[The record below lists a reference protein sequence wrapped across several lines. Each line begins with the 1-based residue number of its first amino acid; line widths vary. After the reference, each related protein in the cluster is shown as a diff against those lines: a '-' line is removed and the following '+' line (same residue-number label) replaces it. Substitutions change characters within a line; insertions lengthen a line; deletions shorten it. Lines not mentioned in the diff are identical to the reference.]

1 MKGLFI
7 KDYCLLRK
15 QKTAVIM
22 ILLLAVFFMITG
34 DDPSMGVSYT
44 IFVANSIIMG
54 TQSYD
59 EADHGMAFLM
69 TLPTGRKLYV
79 KEKYLFGI
87 FNVFVLWVMMVAAGL
102 AVQAARGETLFS
114 VANQEMVISA
124 AICLFICNIFYFVM
138 LPAQLKYGPEKSRW
152 VMLLLLGAC
161 FGILYAI
168 TNLADRVNGEQMYLI
183 FPGSPSAGLLLGIAA
198 LVWIGVLAVSY
209 VISGNIILKKEY

>member
-22 ILLLAVFFMITG
+22 IVLLAVFFMITG

-54 TQSYD
+54 TQSFD

-87 FNVFVLWVMMVAAGL
+87 LNVFALWIVMVAAGL
-102 AVQAARGETLFS
+102 ADKCEIQLAYAIG
-114 VANQEMVISA
+114 VAHPVSILVDSFGTGKVSDAKLAELVEKHFDMRPA
-124 AICLFICNIFYFVM
+124 AIIRDLDLRRPIYKQV
-138 LPAQLKYGPEKSRW
+138 AAYGHMGRTDIDVPWEKTDKVEALR
-152 VMLLLLGAC
+152 A
-161 FGILYAI
+161 
-168 TNLADRVNGEQMYLI
+168 
-183 FPGSPSAGLLLGIAA
+183 SAGI
-198 LVWIGVLAVSY
+198 
-209 VISGNIILKKEY
+209 

>member
-22 ILLLAVFFMITG
+22 ILFLAVFFMITG

-87 FNVFVLWVMMVAAGL
+87 LNVFALWVVMVAAGM
-102 AVQAARGETLFS
+102 AVQVARGEALFS
-114 VANQEMVISA
+114 VANQEMIISA

-152 VMLLLLGAC
+152 VMLLLVGAC

-168 TNLADRVNGEQMYLI
+168 ANLPDRVNGAQVYI
-183 FPGSPSAGLLLGIAA
+183 VFPGSPSALLLLGIAA

-209 VISGNIILKKEY
+209 VISRNIILKKEY

>member
-22 ILLLAVFFMITG
+22 IVLLAVFFMITG

-54 TQSYD
+54 TQSFD

-87 FNVFVLWVMMVAAGL
+87 LNVFALWIVMVAAGL
-102 AVQAARGETLFS
+102 AVQTARGEALFS

-138 LPAQLKYGPEKSRW
+138 LPAQLIYGAEKSRW
-152 VMLLLLGAC
+152 VMLLLVGAC
-161 FGILYAI
+161 FAILYAI
-168 TNLADRVNGEQMYLI
+168 MKLPDRVNGAQVWI
-183 FPGSPSAGLLLGIAA
+183 VFPGSPSTLLLLGIAA

>member
-7 KDYCLLRK
+7 KDYCLLCK

-34 DDPSMGVSYT
+34 DNPSMGVSYT

-69 TLPTGRKLYV
+69 ALPTGRKLYV

-87 FNVFVLWVMMVAAGL
+87 LNVFALWVIMVAAGL
-102 AVQAARGETLFS
+102 AVQTARGEALFS
-114 VANQEMVISA
+114 AVNQEMVISA

-161 FGILYAI
+161 FVILYAI
-168 TNLADRVNGEQMYLI
+168 MKLPDRVNGAQMYVV
-183 FPGSPSAGLLLGIAA
+183 FPGSPSALLLLGIAA

-209 VISGNIILKKEY
+209 VISRNIILRKEY